1 MASDWIKMRS
11 DIYRDPKVSVIAE
24 SLMSHDGDLARYV
37 NQMCKRDM
45 AVTRNVM
52 RNVTVG
58 ALVSIWGVMRMRGKR
73 NSDDL
78 VCAGVTVSVL
88 DDIADLPGIGSA
100 MEHAGWVVQDD
111 NGITLPNFFEGY
123 NVDPAEKSD
132 STNAERQRRYRERKA
147 ALARGES
154 ADGGRDERN
163 VTRDVTVT
171 PREEKRRE
179 EKKEELRET
188 EIGSAPRKR
197 AAPPPDRP
205 DDVSETTWGDWLGLR
220 RAKKAPVTETVLA
233 GARSEASKA
242 GLSLEQFLVVWCTR
256 GSQGLQADWL
266 RPEERGRMAPIRSRT
281 TGPPTEPA
289 WRTEQ
294 RARVQQLAP
303 GVAARPMHQPQQ
315 PDFIDVEAIDGN
327 APRLA

>member
-1 MASDWIKMRS
+1 MAGEWIKMRTNLW
-11 DIYRDPKVSVIAE
+11 DDPRVGQICDTTGLVEAQVIGGLYWLWATADE
-24 SLMSHDGDLARYV
+24 HTEDGLMPGL
-37 NQMCKRDM
+37 
-45 AVTRNVM
+45 
-52 RNVTVG
+52 
-58 ALVSIWGVMRMRGKR
+58 SIRQIDRKTG
-73 NSDDL
+73 
-78 VCAGVTVSVL
+78 CAGLGAALISIGWIVETPDGVTLIDFEEHNGASAKKRCQTAKRVATFKAANAEVTQQ
-88 DDIADLPGIGSA
+88 ALP
-100 MEHAGWVVQDD
+100 ERQDD
-111 NGITLPNFFEGY
+111 
-123 NVDPAEKSD
+123 V
-132 STNAERQRRYRERKA
+132 ST
-147 ALARGES
+147 AL
-154 ADGGRDERN
+154 
-163 VTRDVTVT
+163 
-171 PREEKRRE
+171 PREDKIRE

-281 TGPPTEPA
+281 TGPPSEPA
-289 WRTEQ
+289 WRSEQ

-303 GVAARPMHQPQQ
+303 GVAARSMHQPQQ
-315 PDFIDVEAIDGN
+315 TDFIDVEAKDGN